1 MLVVRLLQL
10 ISGNVAEFTRDAW
23 VHISGRRPPISAA
36 HRDKARIWV
45 VGPAGVGKTTLIN
58 TCLGETPR
66 SDQVAPQTLK
76 FEWRFRARSPI
87 AFADTRGLEMI
98 TGPEQVRQAARL
110 LAKTPRDARPHV
122 VWLCVRQEASRVFGQ
137 DKNTG
142 TEAALAQTMMEHGLP
157 CVGVLTQADVSGL
170 DHDQMI
176 EAMREHIPGLR
187 QAIPVCAQDRY
198 SDGALAVRR
207 HGIDHLRQLTLDL
220 LPPALRERAARGWP
234 QTGI

>member
-1 MLVVRLLQL
+1 MIRLLQL
-10 ISGNVAEFTRDAW
+10 ISGKAAEFTRGAW
-23 VHISGRRPPISAA
+23 VHISRRRPPISAA

-58 TCLGETPR
+58 TCLGEKPR
-66 SDQVAPQTLK
+66 SYQAAPQTLK
-76 FEWRFRARSPI
+76 FEWRFRARWPI

-110 LAKTPRDARPHV
+110 IAKTPREARPHV

-137 DKNTG
+137 DKGTG
-142 TEAALAQTMMEHGLP
+142 TEAALAQTIMEHGLP
-157 CVGVLTQADVSGL
+157 CVGVLTQADVDGL
-170 DHDQMI
+170 DRDQMI

-187 QAIPVCAQDRY
+187 ETISVCAQDRY

-207 HGIDHLRQLTLDL
+207 HGLDHLRQITIDL
-220 LPPALRERAARGWP
+220 LPLALRERAVRGWP
-234 QTGI
+234 RVGF